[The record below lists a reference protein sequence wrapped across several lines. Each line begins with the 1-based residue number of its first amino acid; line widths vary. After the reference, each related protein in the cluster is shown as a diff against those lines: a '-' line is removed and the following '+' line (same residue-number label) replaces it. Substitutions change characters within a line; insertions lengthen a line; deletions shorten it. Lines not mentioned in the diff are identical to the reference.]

1 MCRGRGL
8 NLAFSSGKVP
18 HVNLQR
24 IASRLIAVNQFVRK
38 LNFLMRNLV
47 QRIDFGV
54 VHNGHIEAMIHRF
67 VHKNRIQYTS
77 RVNIQPERDVADAE
91 DCLDLGQFFLDP
103 LDRIQRFDPGSA
115 VFFLPCRY
123 GQRECVKNQ
132 IYRANAILLRR
143 QVVNA
148 FGNSHFLFGCKR
160 HSFFIDCQCDYR
172 RAVTLRHREHL

>member
-1 MCRGRGL
+1 M
-8 NLAFSSGKVP
+8 P

-54 VHNGHIEAMIHRF
+54 VHNGHIQAMVHRF
-67 VHKNRIQYTS
+67 MHENGIQHTPWI
-77 RVNIQPERDVADAE
+77 NIKPERDVADAE
-91 DCLDLGQFFLDP
+91 NCLDLGQFFLDP
-103 LDRIQRFDPGSA
+103 LDRIQRFDSRSP
-115 VFFLPCRY
+115 VFLLACCY
-123 GQRECVKNQ
+123 GQCECVKNQ
-132 IYRANAILLRR
+132 INRANAILLRR

-148 FGNSHFLFGCKR
+148 FGDGYFLFCCKR